1 MSPDEIEEIDQKK
14 PSELTWYEIMSL
26 QQRDRRRAKFESFK
40 SQEKNRAD
48 GAYDNYTKNN
58 GQWKYCALCNHT
70 YNGEFDYSG
79 GYPNHAAHCPVA
91 TEREVRWHLY
101 HVLEENKRLI
111 EKNSKRLEER
121 TFWEGKYRMVK
132 DENNSLRRKLKKE
145 EKKDGEN

>member
-58 GQWKYCALCNHT
+58 GQ
-70 YNGEFDYSG
+70 
-79 GYPNHAAHCPVA
+79 
-91 TEREVRWHLY
+91 
-101 HVLEENKRLI
+101 
-111 EKNSKRLEER
+111 
-121 TFWEGKYRMVK
+121 
-132 DENNSLRRKLKKE
+132 
-145 EKKDGEN
+145 